1 MLPIVATE
9 GEVDSENSM
18 QPIADDLSAKLGKEV
33 RLIEDYLEKAPDVAD
48 GEVVLF
54 EILRFNAG

>member
-1 MLPIVATE
+1 
-9 GEVDSENSM
+9 VDSENSM